1 MSDMIESTDKKVA
14 GKPTKSAWR
23 EWIESMLVIGVFAV
37 VIRSF
42 VIAPFVIPSSSM
54 VPTLLVGDYLFVS
67 RFNYG
72 LRIPFTDIQL
82 LASKAARGDVVVFDY
97 PEDRSK
103 DYIKRVVG
111 VPGDTIAYQDNV
123 LYVNGQKMPLK
134 ADGMY
139 TYFMGDNSS
148 DVSGKYTEKLF
159 DVEHSV
165 LRKSYS
171 IKDGQWEVPEGYY
184 FMMGDNRNNSR
195 DSRFWGFVP
204 QSYLVGKAVVIWWSW
219 DSAAGSIRWDRLG
232 TLLH

>member
-1 MSDMIESTDKKVA
+1 MSEKKKSTEA
-14 GKPTKSAWR
+14 AAKPVWR
-23 EWIESMLVIGVFAV
+23 EWIESMLVIGLFAV

-72 LRIPFTDIQL
+72 LRIPFTDIQF
-82 LASKAARGDVVVFDY
+82 LASQATRGDVVVFDY

-111 VPGDTIAYQDNV
+111 VPGDKIVYEDNM

-134 ADGMY
+134 EEGMY
-139 TYFMGDNSS
+139 TYFLGDNSS
-148 DVSGKYTEKLF
+148 DVSAKYTEKLF
-159 DVEHSV
+159 DIEHSV
-165 LRKSYS
+165 LRKSFS
-171 IKDGQWEVPEGYY
+171 IRDGEWVVPEGYY

-219 DSAAGSIRWDRLG
+219 DSAASGVRWDRLG